1 MSLINIPIK
10 YENEINIENA
20 GVLLAPLGKKAF
32 IIAGVTAFEKAGEKL
47 AKALNDA
54 GTEYKTEIWKGYPTQ
69 TQAEA
74 YGKLASEY
82 GADYIIGVG
91 GGRILDLAKA
101 ASEKAGLDVVTV
113 PTISATCAA
122 WSTLSVLY
130 TDEGKQDIYFFR
142 KRSPILIIVDK
153 KLLLEAPER
162 YIISGAADSI
172 AKWYELNTN
181 FNANKNDFALRLQLA
196 VSKVILDLNENEYIN
211 AYIKGSLTQE
221 ILENTIDSNI
231 LLAGLAGSIE
241 GKVPYGGLAHHFYNQ
256 STQIDNPNK
265 RLHGEVVIFGLNV
278 QFAAEGRADDEIR
291 AYLQRLKK
299 LGLPV
304 TLADL
309 GLDNKAAIQE
319 IAERMSQR
327 ITDYA
332 GSGNTLLPE
341 LIERAIYKVDHLGK
355 GLE

>member
-1 MSLINIPIK
+1 MSLINVPIK
-10 YENEINIENA
+10 YENEVSIEEA
-20 GVLLAPLGKKAF
+20 GELLAPLGKKAF
-32 IIAGVTAFEKAGEKL
+32 IIAGKTAWKKAGEKL
-47 AKALNDA
+47 TKALKDA
-54 GTEYKTEIWKGYPTQ
+54 GTEYITEIWQGYPTQ
-69 TQAEA
+69 AQAEIYSKA
-74 YGKLASEY
+74 AKEY
-82 GADYIIGVG
+82 GADYVIGVG

-101 ASEKAGLDVVTV
+101 ASEKAGLDIVTV
-113 PTISATCAA
+113 PTIAATCAA

-130 TDEGKQDIYFFR
+130 TAEGKQDIYFFR
-142 KRSPILIIVDK
+142 KRSPILIIADK

-181 FNANKNDFALRLQLA
+181 FNANRNDFALRLQLA
-196 VSKVILDLNENEYIN
+196 VSQVILDLNENEFID
-211 AYIKGSLTQE
+211 AYIKGEVTEGLLS
-221 ILENTIDSNI
+221 NTIDSNI

-278 QFAAEGRADDEIR
+278 QFAAEGRPDEEIK

-299 LGLPV
+299 LRLPV
-304 TLADL
+304 TLSDL
-309 GLDNKAAIQE
+309 GLDDKAAVRE
-319 IAERMSQR
+319 ITERMSAR

-332 GSGNTLLPE
+332 GSGHTLAPE
-341 LIERAIYKVDHLGK
+341 LIEKAIYKVDSLGK
-355 GLE
+355 ELD